1 MKVAPT
7 KAVNIIKVADCDHE
21 SIDIERTVL
30 HDVCADL
37 PWLHCRTEDE
47 VVAQCADAVGLLV
60 QYAPMTRGVLSR
72 LPKLRSIVRYG
83 VGVDSI
89 DLAAAAEKG
98 IIVSNVPDYGTDE
111 VSDHALAL
119 LLALTR
125 RIVVANRS
133 VRDGVWDYSAL
144 LPAHRLRTLTLGI
157 VGLGRIGTALAAKAQ
172 ALGLTIIASDP
183 YRAADGIPASVRMV
197 DLAELLA
204 ISDLVSVHCPLTDET
219 VNLLGEDAI
228 RKMKRS
234 ACLVNTA
241 RGRIVDE
248 GALDRAL
255 SEGRLAGAALD
266 VFGNEPVSPDH
277 PLLRHENF
285 LCTPHMA
292 WYSEESALELKR
304 KAAEELR
311 RLVLNETPLYRVGQA
326 RV

>member
-1 MKVAPT
+1 
-7 KAVNIIKVADCDHE
+7 VADCDHE
-21 SIDIERTVL
+21 SIDIERSVL

-72 LPKLRSIVRYG
+72 LPKLRWIVRYG

-125 RIVVANRS
+125 RIVAANRS

-144 LPAHRLRTLTLGI
+144 RPVHRLRTLTLGI

-183 YRAADGIPASVRMV
+183 YRATDGIPASVRMV
-197 DLAELLA
+197 DLSELLTV
-204 ISDLVSVHCPLTDET
+204 SDLVSVHCPLTGET
-219 VNLLGEDAI
+219 AHLLGEAAI
-228 RKMKRS
+228 RRMKRS

-248 GALDRAL
+248 EALDRAL

-266 VFGNEPVSPDH
+266 VFGREPVSPDH

-304 KAAEELR
+304 KAAEEMR
-311 RLVLNETPLYRVGQA
+311 RLVRHETPLYQVGSA
-326 RV
+326 

>member
-1 MKVAPT
+1 M
-7 KAVNIIKVADCDHE
+7 ADCDHE
-21 SIDIERTVL
+21 SIDIERSVL

-72 LPKLRSIVRYG
+72 LPKLRWIVRYG

-125 RIVVANRS
+125 RIVAANRS

-144 LPAHRLRTLTLGI
+144 RPVHRLRTLTLGI

-183 YRAADGIPASVRMV
+183 YRATDGIPASVRMV
-197 DLAELLA
+197 DLSELLTV
-204 ISDLVSVHCPLTDET
+204 SDLVSVHCPLTGET
-219 VNLLGEDAI
+219 AHLLGEAAI
-228 RKMKRS
+228 RRMKRS

-248 GALDRAL
+248 EALDRAL

-266 VFGNEPVSPDH
+266 VFGREPVSPDH

-304 KAAEELR
+304 KAAEEMR
-311 RLVLNETPLYRVGQA
+311 RLVRHETPLYQVGSA
-326 RV
+326 